1 MENGRSF
8 RGTPIVWDDSALGVN
23 DQNSDSFSINVFPNP
38 VKRTATVDV
47 ENVSLI
53 EIYSLTGQLVK
64 SIKNSKTVNV
74 EDIGTGIL
82 IIKVYNDKGIYSSKF
97 IKE

>member
-8 RGTPIVWDDSALGVN
+8 RGTPILWDDTVLGIGEIIN
-23 DQNSDSFSINVFPNP
+23 NSNIQIFPNP
-38 VKRTATVDV
+38 ARTVLNV
-47 ENVSLI
+47 ELENVSLI
-53 EIYSLTGQLVK
+53 EIYSTTGQLVK
-64 SIKNSKTVNV
+64 RIKNSNTINV
-74 EDIGTGIL
+74 EDISSGVL

>member
-1 MENGRSF
+1 
-8 RGTPIVWDDSALGVN
+8 
-23 DQNSDSFSINVFPNP
+23 
-38 VKRTATVDV
+38 
-47 ENVSLI
+47 
-53 EIYSLTGQLVK
+53 
-64 SIKNSKTVNV
+64 VNV